1 MLVASL
7 LATSGSVIA
16 NADRML
22 PSSSGS
28 SQAFFCSSVPSRC
41 SSSML
46 PVSGAWQLIASGPRS
61 LLQPESSA
69 IGAYSSW
76 VSPDSEGRNRFHRP
90 RSRASRLRSS
100 MTGGTACPSAPAAC
114 RCSWYV
120 ASDGSTRSRMN
131 ATIASRSS
139 VAWAEG
145 AGIAGSA
152 GASVT
157 ALLDVG

>member
-1 MLVASL
+1 
-7 LATSGSVIA
+7 
-16 NADRML
+16 
-22 PSSSGS
+22 
-28 SQAFFCSSVPSRC
+28 
-41 SSSML
+41 
-46 PVSGAWQLIASGPRS
+46 
-61 LLQPESSA
+61 
-69 IGAYSSW
+69 
-76 VSPDSEGRNRFHRP
+76 
-90 RSRASRLRSS
+90 

-157 ALLDVG
+157 ALLNGVDLRG